1 MRLATHKKYECDV
14 KLFCDPSDDEL
25 QSSGKRR
32 TRYVVREVEQIVDA
46 ARKLAYKKAALASS
60 VSATRPSVRGSNWYP
75 LRRAHKS

>member
-25 QSSGKRR
+25 QSSGSGEPATWFERSSKLSMRR
-32 TRYVVREVEQIVDA
+32 ER
-46 ARKLAYKKAALASS
+46 AYKKAALASS